1 MKCKLLQAVT
11 QENKITVH
19 LRMDEVKRAISH
31 RTGPPQ
37 TNKKTYQIAKYYSGE
52 KGKIKCCSDFLFSYI
67 ELSEDMQKYNALE
80 SFAIEVR
87 I

>member
-1 MKCKLLQAVT
+1 MKYKLLQAVT

-37 TNKKTYQIAKYYSGE
+37 TNKKTY
-52 KGKIKCCSDFLFSYI
+52 
-67 ELSEDMQKYNALE
+67 
-80 SFAIEVR
+80 
-87 I
+87 